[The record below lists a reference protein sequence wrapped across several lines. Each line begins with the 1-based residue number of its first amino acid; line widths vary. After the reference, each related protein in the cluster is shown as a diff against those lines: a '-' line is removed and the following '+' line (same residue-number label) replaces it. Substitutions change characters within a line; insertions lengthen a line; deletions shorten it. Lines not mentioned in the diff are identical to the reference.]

1 MLFEKVNITW
11 SMDRVNNVLDELLT
25 FNTVELTDLMKLLE
39 DIFISSQIPENTI
52 VETIVENTIKE
63 NTSVNVNIIIKS
75 VPADKK
81 ITLLKL
87 VRTITGLGLKESK
100 AFVDNL
106 PQILKENILKDE
118 ALQIQKDLETTGAEI
133 FIESI

>member
-1 MLFEKVNITW
+1 MLCNKVKTVLEELRTFTTLEISELIIQLEK
-11 SMDRVNNVLDELLT
+11 L
-25 FNTVELTDLMKLLE
+25 
-39 DIFISSQIPENTI
+39 FISLQIPETTQ
-52 VETIVENTIKE
+52 VETIVSTTTNEKP
-63 NTSVNVNIIIKS
+63 SVNVNVIIKS

-81 ITLLKL
+81 IALLKL

-100 AFVDNL
+100 AVVDNL
-106 PQILKENILKDE
+106 PQIIKENILKDE